1 MLNICNKEGLIFFIE
16 KYNLKTGTYNHIDI
30 GA

>member
-16 KYNLKTGTYNHIDI
+16 KYNLKTGTYNYI